1 MAVIKKT
8 ATLGKKELLLPAD
21 WYSYTE
27 ITARVPKELTLAY
40 HLMQP
45 YHYRLCVQRALNMPK
60 RWEGAIKYS

>member
-1 MAVIKKT
+1 M
-8 ATLGKKELLLPAD
+8 
-21 WYSYTE
+21 E